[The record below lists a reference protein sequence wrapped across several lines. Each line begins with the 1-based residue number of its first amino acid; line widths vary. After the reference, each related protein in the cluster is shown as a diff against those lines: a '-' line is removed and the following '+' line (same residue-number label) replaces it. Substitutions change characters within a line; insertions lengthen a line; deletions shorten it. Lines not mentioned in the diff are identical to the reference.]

1 MKPTTRDSRRE
12 NAAARDH
19 RDLTRNPATRE
30 PTGPEPPVT
39 EPTVRTRPGV
49 IAVFGGTFDPP
60 HWGHVRAAEAVR
72 DRLGVEAVWLVPA
85 AVPPHR
91 PVPPRLPAADRLQ
104 LVARAVAGRPRL
116 VASGLELEREGP
128 SFTLDTLDRLAESRP
143 APPGGGPSCL
153 LAVGS
158 DAFRDLRTWSR
169 WERLL
174 TRHPVLILQRR
185 GYPLEEAL
193 APLPPRF
200 RAGATRDLA
209 GPLAPPRLLLMDLP
223 LPDPASE
230 DIRSRLDAALPIGD
244 LVPPGVA
251 ETIESRS
258 LYR

>member
-1 MKPTTRDSRRE
+1 MKPT
-12 NAAARDH
+12 A
-19 RDLTRNPATRE
+19 
-30 PTGPEPPVT
+30 PE
-39 EPTVRTRPGV
+39 RPGV

-60 HWGHVRAAEAVR
+60 HWGHVRAAEAIR

-91 PVPPRLPAADRLQ
+91 PIPPRLPAADRLQ

-143 APPGGGPSCL
+143 APPGGGPSCV

-158 DAFRDLRTWSR
+158 DAFRDIRTWSR

-174 TRHPVLILQRR
+174 SRHPVLILQRQ

-193 APLPPRF
+193 APLPLRF

-251 ETIESRS
+251 EAIDSRS

>member
-1 MKPTTRDSRRE
+1 MKPT
-12 NAAARDH
+12 A
-19 RDLTRNPATRE
+19 
-30 PTGPEPPVT
+30 PE
-39 EPTVRTRPGV
+39 RPGV

-91 PVPPRLPAADRLQ
+91 PIPPRLPAADRLQ

-143 APPGGGPSCL
+143 APPGGGPSCV

-158 DAFRDLRTWSR
+158 DAFRDICTWSR

-174 TRHPVLILQRR
+174 SRHPVLILQRQ

-193 APLPPRF
+193 APLPLRF

-251 ETIESRS
+251 EAIDSRS

>member
-1 MKPTTRDSRRE
+1 MKPPALKEDHLKEDHLKETDLRE
-12 NAAARDH
+12 N
-19 RDLTRNPATRE
+19 DLRGTDSGENDPTPAV
-30 PTGPEPPVT
+30 PAH
-39 EPTVRTRPGV
+39 PGV

-72 DRLGVEAVWLVPA
+72 DRLGVEGVWLVPA

-91 PVPPRLPAADRLQ
+91 PVPPRLSAPDRLQ
-104 LVARAVAGRPRL
+104 LVAEAVAGRPRL

-128 SFTLDTLDRLAESRP
+128 SFTLDTLDHLAESRP

-153 LAVGS
+153 LVVGS
-158 DAFRDLRTWSR
+158 DAFREIRTWSR
-169 WERLL
+169 WEQLL
-174 TRHPVLILQRR
+174 ARHPVLILRRR
-185 GYPLEEAL
+185 GYPLAESL
-193 APLPPRF
+193 GPLPPRF
-200 RAGATRDLA
+200 RAGVTRDLA

-251 ETIESRS
+251 ATIHSRS